1 MQVIGTGNGQITKT
15 QLKDWQKNLLLF
27 LIPLAVIYL
36 TSVLAVLQ
44 QQGHVFS
51 LEDLKLTQF
60 TLGAIVLYIVNALL
74 DLSRKFLS
82 DNGK

>member
-1 MQVIGTGNGQITKT
+1 MEIIGTGNGQITKT

-27 LIPLAVIYL
+27 LIPLGVIYL

-44 QQGHVFS
+44 QPGHAFS
-51 LEDLKLTQF
+51 LKDLELTQF
-60 TLGAIVLYIVNALL
+60 TLGAIVLYLVNALL
-74 DLSRKFLS
+74 DLSRKFLT